1 MRKRA
6 EGVRNIVRFNWHFY
20 AGAGLAALLLAV
32 GIGAASGHPAWCLG
46 LGLALLAVLLPT
58 VVSLLVSWYVYDISG
73 LYEFRWLPRT
83 AAPPQQ
89 VVNIHAGFDETSALL
104 RQRFPGA
111 TLQVL
116 DFYNPAE
123 HTEISIRR
131 ARAAITPYPGTEPV
145 RPAQL
150 PLSTASIDLV
160 VVMLAAH
167 EIRHP
172 AQRAAF
178 LREIGR
184 VLTPNGRAVVVE
196 HLRDSAN
203 FMAYTVGFLH
213 FYSRTTWLA
222 AFELGGLQLER
233 EHKLTPFISAFI
245 LRAANGTAT

>member
-1 MRKRA
+1 M
-6 EGVRNIVRFNWHFY
+6 V
-20 AGAGLAALLLAV
+20 LLLAV
-32 GIGAASGHPAWCLG
+32 GIGVASDHPAWRLG
-46 LGLALLAVLLPT
+46 LWLILLAVLLPT
-58 VVSLLVSWYVYDISG
+58 VVSLLISWYVYDISG
-73 LYEFRWLPRT
+73 LYGFRWLSCT
-83 AAPPQQ
+83 AAPPQR

-111 TLQVL
+111 ALRVL
-116 DFYNPAE
+116 DFYDPAE

-131 ARAAITPYPGTEPV
+131 ARAAITPYPGTEAV

-150 PLSTASIDLV
+150 SLATASIDLV

-172 AQRAAF
+172 AQRVAF
-178 LREIGR
+178 LCEIGR

-213 FYSRTTWLA
+213 FYSRATWLA
-222 AFELGGLQLER
+222 AFRAGGLRLER
-233 EHKLTPFISAFI
+233 EQKLTRFISAFTLSAI
-245 LRAANGTAT
+245 NGTAS